1 MNDWYYIFWFIIYF
15 YIQYRFKLLY
25 LYIQYDFQK
34 VLKEPWRLSTS
45 QTATRPEYNELGP
58 DLDTVIACGGGFGPV
73 VDDGYGVSYFMN
85 GENKIFFHI
94 SSSKK
99 AEHTVS
105 RILKP
110 PISYLHSNK
119 NGG

>member
-1 MNDWYYIFWFIIYF
+1 M
-15 YIQYRFKLLY
+15 Y

-73 VDDGYGVSYFMN
+73 VDDGYGVSYFMI

-99 AEHTVS
+99 AAHTVS
-105 RILKP
+105 KISKP
-110 PISYLHSNK
+110 PISYLHSNGYK
-119 NGG
+119 VLKLNIILH